1 MISWGPNTPASTPP
15 ARTQEIAL
23 GRKAGLA
30 VLLGAGVQP
39 GLTGMM
45 LMRAVELTGA
55 LAALMGL
62 FLLPV
67 LVTDWA
73 VSGWGA
79 PLTHT
84 EPGAGAFSSAV
95 YALLVLPF
103 VALMVA
109 AVSHA
114 LARCAGTVVAIV
126 VAVAGLLEGVLVG
139 GNDILSR
146 SFLWLAAPWAWV
158 QVAAQY
164 PQRWPVVALLSLVIA
179 LASLGLAAGLGRRVA
194 LRD

>member
-1 MISWGPNTPASTPP
+1 MSDTRTDRPRLTLAMIAF
-15 ARTQEIAL
+15 
-23 GRKAGLA
+23 A
-30 VLLGAGVQP
+30 VLGLGIP
-39 GLTGMM
+39 
-45 LMRAVELTGA
+45 
-55 LAALMGL
+55 
-62 FLLPV
+62 
-67 LVTDWA
+67 
-73 VSGWGA
+73 
-79 PLTHT
+79 
-84 EPGAGAFSSAV
+84 
-95 YALLVLPF
+95 
-103 VALMVA
+103 
-109 AVSHA
+109 
-114 LARCAGTVVAIV
+114 VVAIV